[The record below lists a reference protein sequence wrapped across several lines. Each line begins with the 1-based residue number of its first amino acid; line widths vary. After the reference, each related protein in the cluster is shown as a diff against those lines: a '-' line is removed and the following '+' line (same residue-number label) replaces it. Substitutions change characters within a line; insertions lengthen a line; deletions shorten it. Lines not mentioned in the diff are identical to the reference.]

1 MQYNFSTFIE
11 KPQRVDIY
19 LSTLFSEFSR
29 SYIQKMIDNAQV
41 TVNDAEISKNVKIG
55 PKDRVCINIIVES
68 IDILPEDMNL
78 DVIYEDKDILI
89 INKEP
94 GINTHPTPWVNGKS
108 GTLVNGILHHC
119 KEDLPLIN
127 GVERPWIVHR
137 LDKDTSGAIMIAKS
151 DSMMKALQKQIQDRE
166 VDKYYLAIVTGVV
179 KQQKFTIESYIWRH
193 PNDRMKMTTQN
204 PVNPKIAVTH
214 WELISYI
221 EWHYSLLK
229 IKIET
234 GRTHQIRVHLAS
246 IGFPI
251 IGDKTYGNKRVN
263 KEVATTF
270 QLHRQALHAYELWL
284 ELYWEQK
291 TFIAPLKDDMKNII
305 DNYKIED

>member
-1 MQYNFSTFIE
+1 MQYNFSTLIE

-29 SYIQKMIDNAQV
+29 SYIQKMIDSEQV
-41 TVNDAEISKNVKIG
+41 TVNGGCVAKNIKVQPRDTISIQ
-55 PKDRVCINIIVES
+55 ILVES

-94 GINTHPTPWVNGKS
+94 WINTHPTPGVDGKS
-108 GTLVNGILHHC
+108 WTLVNGILHHC

-151 DSMMKALQKQIQDRE
+151 DSMMKSLQKQIQDRE
-166 VDKYYLAIVTGVV
+166 VDKYYLAIVTGIV

-204 PVNPKIAVTH
+204 PVNPKIAITH
-214 WELISYI
+214 GELISYI

-229 IKIET
+229 LKIET

-246 IGFPI
+246 IWFPI

-270 QLHRQALHAYELWL
+270 QLHRQALHAYELGL
-284 ELYWEQK
+284 ELYWEHK
-291 TFIAPLKDDMKNII
+291 TFIAPLKSDMQNIV

>member
-1 MQYNFSTFIE
+1 MQYKFSTFIE

-29 SYIQKMIDNAQV
+29 SYVQKMIDSEQV
-41 TVNDAEISKNVKIG
+41 TVNDCCVAKNVKIQ
-55 PKDRVCINIIVES
+55 PRDIISIKIIVES

-78 DVIYEDKDILI
+78 DVIYEDTDILI
-89 INKEP
+89 INKNP
-94 GINTHPTPWVNGKS
+94 HINTHPTPWVNGKS

-119 KEDLPLIN
+119 KKDLPLIN
-127 GVERPWIVHR
+127 GVERPGIVHR

-151 DSMMKALQKQIQDRE
+151 DTMMKSLQKQIQDRE
-166 VDKYYLAIVTGVV
+166 VDKYYLAIVTGIV
-179 KQQKFTIESYIWRH
+179 KQQKFTIESYIGRH
-193 PNDRMKMTTQN
+193 PNDRMKMTTIN
-204 PVNPKIAVTH
+204 PVNPKIAITH

-221 EWHYSLLK
+221 KWYYSLLRL
-229 IKIET
+229 KIET

-251 IGDKTYGNKRVN
+251 IWDKTYWNKRVN

-270 QLHRQALHAYELWL
+270 QLHRQALHAHELGL
-284 ELYWEQK
+284 ELYWESK
-291 TFIAPLKDDMKNII
+291 TFVAPLKNDMKNII
-305 DNYKIED
+305 DNFKIQD

>member
-1 MQYNFSTFIE
+1 MQYNFSTLIE

-29 SYIQKMIDNAQV
+29 SYVQKMIDNQQV
-41 TVNDAEISKNVKIG
+41 TINTLTIAKNVKIQ
-55 PKDRVCINIIVES
+55 PRDIVCINEIIES

-78 DVIYEDKDILI
+78 DVIYEDENILI
-89 INKEP
+89 INKDP
-94 GINTHPTPWVNGKS
+94 HINTHPTPGINGKS

-127 GVERPWIVHR
+127 GVERPGIVHR

-151 DSMMKALQKQIQDRE
+151 DMMMKTLQKQIQDRE
-166 VDKYYLAIVTGVV
+166 VDKFYLAIVTGIV
-179 KQQKFTIESYIWRH
+179 KERKFTIESYIWRH
-193 PNDRMKMTTQN
+193 PNDRMKMTTIN
-204 PVNPKIAVTH
+204 PVNPKIAITH
-214 WELISYI
+214 GELVSYI
-221 EWHYSLLK
+221 EWHYSLLR

-246 IGFPI
+246 IWFPI
-251 IGDKTYGNKRVN
+251 IWDKTYGNKRVN

-270 QLHRQALHAYELWL
+270 QLHRQALHAHELGL
-284 ELYWEQK
+284 ELYGEKK
-291 TFIAPLKDDMKNII
+291 TFIAPLKADMKNIV
-305 DNYKIED
+305 DNFKILD